1 MDQEFEFTLIECLDA
16 LAKGEPLDV
25 ILSRYPEDA
34 TGLRPLLQTAAE
46 LPALRLEPLP
56 STQAIARRSFLNQA
70 GLLREQ
76 AERRRWRL
84 PIRLLAPLAA
94 LALLLVLFAQ
104 VVAASA
110 AALPGDMLYP
120 IKRTAED
127 ARLLLTT
134 DRDGLSKQIEQERR
148 NEVAA
153 LLRTGGTAEVE
164 FAGPIETIGQD
175 SWQIA
180 GLEVRL
186 ASGTHIYGT
195 PAPGRRVQV
204 RGQVAT
210 GVLTAAAIAVEAGGP
225 PLVSTATP
233 TATRT
238 PTAAATRT
246 ATASSTPRPSAT
258 PTRTPN
264 PTATPTAVPTMIP
277 TPVPTIAA
285 PPPPPPPT
293 PSLAPILP
301 TTPADDD
308 NDNDD
313 NSGNDDD
320 DNDNDDNSGNDND
333 DNDDNSGNGND
344 DNGNDDNGNDDN
356 GNDNSDDNSGNDDNS
371 GSNEGGGDNKGDDKG
386 GGDDKD
392 DGDDKGND

>member
-25 ILSRYPEDA
+25 ILSRYPENA
-34 TGLRPLLQTAAE
+34 TRLRPLLQTAAE

-56 STQAIARRSFLNQA
+56 ATQALARRVFLNRA
-70 GLLREQ
+70 ALLRER
-76 AERRRWRL
+76 AESRRWRL
-84 PIRLLAPLAA
+84 PTRLLAPLAA
-94 LALLLVLFAQ
+94 LALLLVLFGQA
-104 VVAASA
+104 VAASA

-120 IKRTAED
+120 IKRTVED
-127 ARLLLTT
+127 ARLVLTT

-164 FAGPIETIGQD
+164 FAGPIVSIGPG

-180 GLEVRL
+180 GLELRL

-204 RGQVAT
+204 RGQVAA
-210 GVLTAAAIAVEAGGP
+210 GVLTATTITVEAGSP

-233 TATRT
+233 TATRM
-238 PTAAATRT
+238 PAAAATRT
-246 ATASSTPRPSAT
+246 ATATSTPRPSAT
-258 PTRTPN
+258 PTRTPS

-277 TPVPTIAA
+277 TPEPTIA
-285 PPPPPPPT
+285 PPPPP
-293 PSLAPILP
+293 SLAPISP
-301 TTPADDD
+301 TAPAADD
-308 NDNDD
+308 
-313 NSGNDDD
+313 
-320 DNDNDDNSGNDND
+320 
-333 DNDDNSGNGND
+333 NGND

-356 GNDNSDDNSGNDDNS
+356 GNDDNENDDNGNDDNGNDDNENDDNSGNDDNGNDDSVNDDNS
-371 GSNEGGGDNKGDDKG
+371 GSNEGGGDDKGDDKG

-392 DGDDKGND
+392 GGDDKGSD

>member
-16 LAKGEPLDV
+16 LAKGEPLEV

-34 TGLRPLLQTAAE
+34 THLRPLLQTAAA
-46 LPALRLEPLP
+46 LPALQLEPLP
-56 STQAIARRSFLNQA
+56 STQIVARRSFLNQA
-70 GLLREQ
+70 GLLRER

-84 PIRLLAPLAA
+84 PIRLLAPLTA
-94 LALLLVLFAQ
+94 LVLLLVLFGQ
-104 VVAASA
+104 IVATSA

-120 IKRTAED
+120 IKRTVED
-127 ARLLLTT
+127 ARLALTT
-134 DRDGLSKQIEQERR
+134 DRDALSKQIEQERR

-164 FAGPIETIGQD
+164 FAGPIEAIGQGG
-175 SWQIA
+175 WQIA

-195 PAPGRRVQV
+195 SAPGRRVQV

-210 GVLTAAAIAVEAGGP
+210 GVLTATTITVEAGDP
-225 PLVSTATP
+225 PLVSTAAP

-238 PTAAATRT
+238 PTAAATRI
-246 ATASSTPRPSAT
+246 ATSTSTPRPSAT

-264 PTATPTAVPTMIP
+264 PTATSTAVPTMIP
-277 TPVPTIAA
+277 TSEPTIA
-285 PPPPPPPT
+285 PPPPPP

-301 TTPADDD
+301 TALA
-308 NDNDD
+308 
-313 NSGNDDD
+313 
-320 DNDNDDNSGNDND
+320 D
-333 DNDDNSGNGND
+333 DNDDNSNDDNGND

-356 GNDNSDDNSGNDDNS
+356 GNDDNSGSNDDNS
-371 GSNEGGGDNKGDDKG
+371 SNEGGGDDKEDDKG

-392 DGDDKGND
+392 GGDDKGSD